1 MCGLKTRMAF
11 AFLNKESETQNITKT
26 KLSLADLVID
36 QAAAELL
43 SDSPDQL
50 GVVTHPGAHPDNM
63 AQWKL
68 LLLLCLSPEGVNIA
82 GVEAVFCHL
91 IIPVLS
97 GFGQIALD
105 RMLWIT
111 SFWRRSSGPSPGC
124 VLPNLAKY
132 NNKAN

>member
-1 MCGLKTRMAF
+1 M
-11 AFLNKESETQNITKT
+11 
-26 KLSLADLVID
+26 VD
-36 QAAAELL
+36 QATAELL
-43 SDSPDQL
+43 GDSPDQL

-82 GVEAVFCHL
+82 GVEAVFCDL

-97 GFGQIALD
+97 GFVQIALD
-105 RMLWIT
+105 RSLWIT
-111 SFWRRSSGPSPGC
+111 SFRRRSSGPSPCC

-132 NNKAN
+132 NNNAI

>member
-43 SDSPDQL
+43 SDRPDQL
-50 GVVTHPGAHPDNM
+50 GVVTHPGAHPGNM

-68 LLLLCLSPEGVNIA
+68 LWIHDGGV
-82 GVEAVFCHL
+82 VV
-91 IIPVLS
+91 
-97 GFGQIALD
+97 Q
-105 RMLWIT
+105 
-111 SFWRRSSGPSPGC
+111 
-124 VLPNLAKY
+124 
-132 NNKAN
+132 